1 MKIDK
6 VLYCFNSNEY
16 LLFEIKIYIENEL
29 DKSKLYHWLLFNK
42 SSQFFKKLD
51 FISMSDGERIFSQG
65 KLLFNNKTA
74 KLIMNNE
81 ELDFNVDSNNLDDK
95 ILELLTLNFSL

>member
-1 MKIDK
+1 M
-6 VLYCFNSNEY
+6 
-16 LLFEIKIYIENEL
+16 FEIKIYIENEL

-65 KLLFNNKTA
+65 KLLFNNKTS